1 MTDNQ
6 RPSALDQMKGNDQK
20 PQPQAGQGFKASS
33 KPQPKAKSEAP
44 KESRE
49 SSNQLAIHNRFEDL
63 AGCLAEQSEHRLA
76 ALTGAIFSNREQE
89 VEKYVD
95 LLEAAESGELD
106 YHLVVKGLNERRQ
119 KRLEAGEPPQ
129 EYNFNID
136 GFDKRGYGIDLD
148 IAITEVA
155 LEPFWKQPKAALPE
169 A

>member
-1 MTDNQ
+1 MEQ
-6 RPSALDQMKGNDQK
+6 RKTALEQMEEKNGQK
-20 PQPQAGQGFKASS
+20 SQSQAGQGVKASG

-44 KESRE
+44 KEGRKSN
-49 SSNQLAIHNRFEDL
+49 NQLAIHKQFEEL
-63 AGCLAEQSEHRLA
+63 AGCIAEQSEYRLA
-76 ALTGAIFSNREQE
+76 ALTSAVFSNREQE

-106 YHLVVKGLNERRQ
+106 YHFVVRGLNERRQ
-119 KRLEAGEPPQ
+119 KRLQAGEPPQ

-148 IAITEVA
+148 IAISQVA
-155 LEPFWKQPKAALPE
+155 LEPFWKQPKANLPE

>member
-1 MTDNQ
+1 MQHKSTSDKIREGMNET
-6 RPSALDQMKGNDQK
+6 
-20 PQPQAGQGFKASS
+20 PQPKAGQGFKASG
-33 KPQPKAKSEAP
+33 KPQPKTKSEP
-44 KESRE
+44 TKESRE
-49 SSNQLAIHNRFEDL
+49 SSNQLTIHNRFEEL
-63 AGCLAEQSEHRLA
+63 AGCLAEQSEHRLS
-76 ALTGAIFSNREQE
+76 ALTSAVFSNREQE
-89 VEKYVD
+89 VEKFVD

-119 KRLEAGEPPQ
+119 KRLQAGEPPQ

>member
-1 MTDNQ
+1 MATEEQKQ
-6 RPSALDQMKGNDQK
+6 RFEEIKAKKEGQS
-20 PQPQAGQGFKASS
+20 QAGQGFKASG
-33 KPQPKAKSEAP
+33 KPQSKAKTEAS
-44 KESRE
+44 KENRKAD
-49 SSNQLAIHNRFEDL
+49 NQLAIHNQFEQI
-63 AGCLAEQSEHRLA
+63 AGCIAEQSEYRLQ
-76 ALTGAIFSNREQE
+76 ALTSAVVSNREQE

-95 LLEAAESGELD
+95 ILEMAESGELD
-106 YHLVVKGLNERRQ
+106 VHFLVKGLQERRQ

-129 EYNFNID
+129 EYNFNTD

>member
-1 MTDNQ
+1 MALNTD
-6 RPSALDQMKGNDQK
+6 AIDNDSKK
-20 PQPQAGQGFKASS
+20 PQPQAGQGFKNSG
-33 KPQPKAKSEAP
+33 KPQPKTKSDTP
-44 KESRE
+44 KESRKADD
-49 SSNQLAIHNRFEDL
+49 QLVIHGQFEKL
-63 AGCLAEQSEHRLA
+63 AGCIAEQSELRLA
-76 ALTGAIFSNREQE
+76 ALTSAVFSNREQE
-89 VEKYVD
+89 VKKFVD

-119 KRLEAGEPPQ
+119 KRLEGGEPPQ

-155 LEPFWKQPKAALPE
+155 LKPFWERPVAALPE